1 MPISV
6 FPKLYTARGTRHQ
19 MTYLFVY
26 LATKLHPDCASWL
39 GVRLRVRPGGRGRV
53 DTWGSRLRRLCFACS
68 SPLLMDDFPLSPEEL
83 AIFLRSTPLLHDP
96 PATYLDAA
104 PQIQSSSFD
113 HATKIQSSS
122 SAKWRTWPTAVKM
135 LWKNSG
141 RFLGKAKTPK

>member
-6 FPKLYTARGTRHQ
+6 LPKLYTARGTRHQ

-83 AIFLRSTPLLHDP
+83 AIFLRSTPLLH
-96 PATYLDAA
+96 
-104 PQIQSSSFD
+104 QQ
-113 HATKIQSSS
+113 
-122 SAKWRTWPTAVKM
+122 RTWT
-135 LWKNSG
+135 
-141 RFLGKAKTPK
+141 RRRKTQLKF

>member
-6 FPKLYTARGTRHQ
+6 LPKLYTARGTRHQ

-83 AIFLRSTPLLHDP
+83 AIFLRSTPLLH
-96 PATYLDAA
+96 
-104 PQIQSSSFD
+104 QQ
-113 HATKIQSSS
+113 
-122 SAKWRTWPTAVKM
+122 RTWTRRRKYKAQVLITRPKFNRRAQQNGVH
-135 LWKNSG
+135 G
-141 RFLGKAKTPK
+141 RLL